1 MAAFS
6 SLVRTLDDSMRARL
20 DGLAKRRGYPGS
32 ADVSA
37 LADAVR
43 ALSSLY
49 NRIEPR
55 GGKPEGVAPEA
66 RVPVAEAARRHLS
79 ARLSFSFPRD
89 VPKGASAVRELVG
102 TGLLTLG
109 ETPLRVL
116 DFGAG
121 LGAMT
126 AGLARALEAS
136 GARGTLAATLV
147 DADEAALSLA
157 ADLARA
163 TAEDPVVIEARTA
176 KLRAGEKPPRGPF
189 DVILVGQVL
198 SELDEAAPE
207 EARVVTH
214 LALLESLYA
223 ELSPTGSLVVI
234 EPALRDRSRHLH
246 ALRDA
251 WVQKGRAVFAP
262 CLHVRPCPALARE
275 GDWCH
280 EDLAVDLPS
289 WLVPVAKA
297 AGLRWEGLSSSYLVL
312 RRDDRTLAGER
323 PEAKLRVVSE
333 LLRTKGKTEAF
344 VCGKDTGTEK
354 KRLRRLDRH
363 ASESNVAW
371 DALTRGSL
379 LSLEPQPDGE
389 RIEPDCTVR
398 LLDEESR

>member
-6 SLVRTLDDSMRARL
+6 SLVRALDDSMRARL

-55 GGKPEGVAPEA
+55 GGKPEGAAPEA
-66 RVPVAEAARRHLS
+66 RVPVAEAARRHLG

-176 KLRAGEKPPRGPF
+176 KLRAGEKPPKGPF

-198 SELDEAAPE
+198 SELDETATE
-207 EARVVTH
+207 DARVATH

-223 ELSPTGSLVVI
+223 ELSPSGSLVVI

-262 CLHVRPCPALARE
+262 CLHVNPCPALARE

-344 VCGKDTGTEK
+344 VCGADTGTEK

-363 ASESNVAW
+363 ASESNAAW
-371 DALTRGSL
+371 DALTRGAL
-379 LSLEPQPDGE
+379 LSLVPHPDGE

-398 LLDEESR
+398 LLDEGSR

>member
-1 MAAFS
+1 M
-6 SLVRTLDDSMRARL
+6 
-20 DGLAKRRGYPGS
+20 
-32 ADVSA
+32 
-37 LADAVR
+37 
-43 ALSSLY
+43 
-49 NRIEPR
+49 
-55 GGKPEGVAPEA
+55 
-66 RVPVAEAARRHLS
+66 PVAEAARRHLG
-79 ARLSFSFPRD
+79 ARLSFSYPRD

-126 AGLARALEAS
+126 AGLARALEVS
-136 GARGTLAATLV
+136 GARGTVSATLV
-147 DADEAALSLA
+147 DADEAALALA

-163 TAEDPVVIEARTA
+163 TAEDAVVIDARTA
-176 KLRAGEKPPRGPF
+176 KLRAGEKPPKGPF

-198 SELDEAAPE
+198 SELDESSPPDLRLAS
-207 EARVVTH
+207 H
-214 LALLESLYA
+214 LTLLESLYA
-223 ELSPTGSLVVI
+223 ELGPSGSLVVI

-251 WVQKGRAVFAP
+251 WVAKGRAVFAP
-262 CLHVRPCPALARE
+262 CLHVNPCPALARE

-280 EDLAVDLPS
+280 EDLAVDLPT

-333 LLRTKGKTEAF
+333 LLRTKGKTEVF
-344 VCGKDTGTEK
+344 VCGKDTGVEK

-363 ASESNVAW
+363 ASDSNAAW
-371 DALTRGSL
+371 DTLTRGAL
-379 LSLEPQPDGE
+379 LALTPEPDGE
-389 RIEPDCTVR
+389 RIEPECTVR
-398 LLDEESR
+398 LLDEGAR